1 MFFQFIGG
9 TVMPN
14 IMPISEL
21 RNYTKVVNNVRY
33 GNRVYLTKNGYDQ
46 ITMINSKELDE
57 MEKLLAFYRFQ
68 LEVDKG
74 ERSILEEGTISSD
87 ELKKELGL

>member
-1 MFFQFIGG
+1 
-9 TVMPN
+9 MPK

-21 RNYTKVVNNVRY
+21 RNYTKVV
-33 GNRVYLTKNGYDQ
+33 
-46 ITMINSKELDE
+46 
-57 MEKLLAFYRFQ
+57 EKLLAFYRFQ

>member
-1 MFFQFIGG
+1 
-9 TVMPN
+9 MPN

-87 ELKKELGL
+87 ELKNGL